1 MHKKGQRKPTIA
13 WAIAVLVGVGGFGS
27 AVFSAQTHAGE
38 YAQADIEFGAGLYNA
53 NCVTCHGANG
63 DGVADVSLRSGQFRN
78 ASNDRDLTRIFRSG
92 IANTPMP
99 PGSYSAAELTGLVAF
114 VRTMGDIDPATLTVG
129 DAARGQAVYNGTGD
143 CASCHRIRGQ
153 GSRLAPDLSDVGTV
167 RSAGALERSLLDPTG
182 SMLPKNRSIRAVTR
196 DGRTITGRRINEDT
210 YAVQIFDETEHLVSV
225 DKTNLRE
232 YTVLTTSPMPS
243 YEDQL
248 TQQELSDLL
257 AYLLSLKGV

>member
-1 MHKKGQRKPTIA
+1 MT
-13 WAIAVLVGVGGFGS
+13 WAIAALVGVGGFGS
-27 AVFSAQTHAGE
+27 AVLSAQPHAGE
-38 YAQADIEFGAGLYNA
+38 YAQADIEFGAGLYGA
-53 NCVTCHGANG
+53 NCVTCHGTNG
-63 DGVADVSLRSGQFRN
+63 DGVAGVSLRSGQFRN
-78 ASNDRDLTRIFRSG
+78 ASTDHDLTRIFSSG
-92 IANTPMP
+92 IPDTPMP

-129 DAARGQAVYNGTGD
+129 DAARGQAVYDGTGD

-153 GSRLAPDLSDVGTV
+153 GSRLAPDLSDIGTL

-196 DGRTITGRRINEDT
+196 DGQTITGRRINEDT
-210 YAVQIFDETEHLVSV
+210 YAVQIIDETERLVSV

-232 YTVLTTSPMPS
+232 YTVITTSPMPS